1 MDAPFLPARVERTQH
16 RPVLAY
22 AMVSTAAL
30 LWALNGTV
38 SKVILS
44 SGVSSLRLAEVRS
57 TGALAIFGTVLAVV
71 RPRSLRVTR
80 REVPFLVFFGICGL
94 AFVQWLYFLA
104 IHRIEI
110 GVSLVIQYMAPV
122 VVAAWARFVLREP
135 VRRRIWVA
143 LVLALAGLSLVVD
156 LWHGVNLDGIGVAAA
171 LGAAAAYAL
180 YILLA
185 ERAVGTREPASLL
198 AWGFLFAT
206 IFWAVVQPWWSFPA
220 HVVGERVSLQGNLAS
235 LHLPV
240 WALMLWMIVFG
251 TVIPFLLLVGAL
263 RHVPATRAA
272 IIAMLEPV
280 AGALI
285 AYLWLSESL
294 GPGQLVGGGIA
305 LAAVFLAQTAR

>member
-1 MDAPFLPARVERTQH
+1 
-16 RPVLAY
+16 
-22 AMVSTAAL
+22 MVSSAAL

-38 SKVILS
+38 SKVILA

-57 TGALAIFGTVLAVV
+57 TGAVLILGAFVALL
-71 RPRSLRVTR
+71 RPESLRVRR
-80 REVPFLVFFGICGL
+80 RELPFLVFFGVCGL

-110 GVSLVIQYMAPV
+110 GVSLVIQYIAPV
-122 VVAAWARFVLREP
+122 LVAAWARFVLREP

-143 LVLALAGLSLVVD
+143 LVLALTGLSLVVD
-156 LWHGVNLDGIGVAAA
+156 LWHGVNLDGLGVAAA
-171 LGAAAAYAL
+171 LGAAGAYAL

-185 ERAVGTREPASLL
+185 ERAVGTRDPASLL
-198 AWGFLFAT
+198 AWGFLFAAV
-206 IFWAVVQPWWSFPA
+206 FWALVQPWWSFPGRLVTK
-220 HVVGERVSLQGNLAS
+220 HVSLHGNLAS

-251 TVIPFLLLVGAL
+251 TVVPFLLLVGAL

-294 GPGQLVGGGIA
+294 DPGQLAGGAIV

>member
-1 MDAPFLPARVERTQH
+1 VDAPFLPARVERTEH

-22 AMVSTAAL
+22 AMVSSAAL

-38 SKVILS
+38 SKVILDS
-44 SGVSSLRLAEVRS
+44 RVSSLRLAEVRS
-57 TGALAIFGTVLAVV
+57 TGALLIFASFLGIL
-71 RPRSLRVTR
+71 RPKSLRVRR
-80 REVPFLVFFGICGL
+80 RELPFLVFFGICGL

-110 GVSLVIQYMAPV
+110 GVSLVIQYLAPV
-122 VVAAWARFVLREP
+122 LVAAWARFVLREP
-135 VRRRIWVA
+135 VRRRIWIA

-156 LWHGVNLDGIGVAAA
+156 LWHGVNLDGLGVAAA
-171 LGAAAAYAL
+171 LGAACAYAL

-185 ERAVGTREPASLL
+185 ERAVGTRDPASLL

-206 IFWAVVQPWWSFPA
+206 IFWAVVQPWWTFPA
-220 HVVGERVSLQGNLAS
+220 HLIDNRISLHGNLAS

-240 WALMLWMIVFG
+240 WALMAWMIVFG
-251 TVIPFLLLVGAL
+251 TVVPFLLLVGAL

-285 AYLWLSESL
+285 AYMWLGESL
-294 GPGQLVGGGIA
+294 GAGQLAGGGIV

>member
-1 MDAPFLPARVERTQH
+1 VDAPFLPARVARTEH

-22 AMVSTAAL
+22 AMVSGAAL

-38 SKVILS
+38 SKVILA

-57 TGALAIFGTVLAVV
+57 TGALLVFGLVLTLA
-71 RPRSLRVTR
+71 RPRSLRIR
-80 REVPFLVFFGICGL
+80 RSELPFLVFFGICGL

-110 GVSLVIQYMAPV
+110 GVSLVIQYIAPV
-122 VVAAWARFVLREP
+122 LVAAWARFVMHEP

-143 LVLALAGLSLVVD
+143 LVLALGGLSLVVD
-156 LWHGVNLDGIGVAAA
+156 LWRGVALDGVGVAAA
-171 LGAAAAYAL
+171 LGAAFAYAL

-185 ERAVGTREPASLL
+185 ERAVGTRDPASLL
-198 AWGFLFAT
+198 CWGFLFAT
-206 IFWAVVQPWWSFPA
+206 VFWAVIQPWWSFPA
-220 HVVGERVSLQGNLAS
+220 HLVDNDVSLHGHLAGW
-235 LHLPV
+235 HLPV
-240 WALMLWMIVFG
+240 WALMAWMVAFG
-251 TVIPFLLLVGAL
+251 TVVPFVLLVGAL

-285 AYLWLSESL
+285 AYLWLAESL
-294 GPGQLVGGGIA
+294 DAGQLAGGGIV
-305 LAAVFLAQTAR
+305 LTAVFLAQTAR